1 MKRRRRGVVV
11 DPSALSR
18 KQARRKAEEKLK
30 TVALQRDPERLNGS
44 LNVSSPHRSNV
55 SSFRC
60 VGRGEGVTFTKWE
73 FSSDGIKAEV
83 DNRLSRIPN
92 YVVIFSLPQM
102 QFEGIMPADYLLCLL
117 FLSNER
123 EGGKGVESS
132 TYRIGEMGYFARRFC
147 VAPLRPFRSA
157 GFTSSGG
164 ESRTRFRK
172 WSVLWAEME
181 ERGRRPL
188 ATACRERGWKGPPR
202 CVIKIRNF
210 VGRKFTFN

>member
-1 MKRRRRGVVV
+1 MEECERTMKRRRRGVVV

-44 LNVSSPHRSNV
+44 LNVSSPHPP
-55 SSFRC
+55 SFQRFLPSLRGEE
-60 VGRGEGVTFTKWE
+60 GRGYFYEVRVFPGEG
-73 FSSDGIKAEV
+73 IRAEV

-172 WSVLWAEME
+172 
-181 ERGRRPL
+181 
-188 ATACRERGWKGPPR
+188 
-202 CVIKIRNF
+202 
-210 VGRKFTFN
+210 

>member
-55 SSFRC
+55 SSFPF
-60 VGRGEGVTFTKWE
+60 VGRREGVTFTKWE

-92 YVVIFSLPQM
+92 YVVIFSLPHYKM
-102 QFEGIMPADYLLCLL
+102 QFEGIMR
-117 FLSNER
+117 LSFI
-123 EGGKGVESS
+123 SS
-132 TYRIGEMGYFARRFC
+132 LSLE
-147 VAPLRPFRSA
+147 
-157 GFTSSGG
+157 
-164 ESRTRFRK
+164 
-172 WSVLWAEME
+172 
-181 ERGRRPL
+181 
-188 ATACRERGWKGPPR
+188 RERGWKRCGIEYVSYRGDGVFRKTLLRRSLASLSLGWIYELGRRVPDKVSEMKCSLGRDGRARAAAIGHGLPR
-202 CVIKIRNF
+202 ERLKRAAAM
-210 VGRKFTFN
+210 RY